1 MSRSIH
7 RTLVGVFLGLLVGL
21 SGCLRGNPK
30 TAVVKGIVTY
40 NGKPVPNGTVLFI
53 PQTPGPTATGE
64 INADGSYSLT
74 TFAKGDGAVLGKHK
88 VVIQAIQNMGS
99 RLPEDRTP
107 LPPPLVPD
115 KYTSPATSDL
125 EADVQAKEN
134 TLDFK
139 LTGELYQPKKR

>member
-1 MSRSIH
+1 
-7 RTLVGVFLGLLVGL
+7 
-21 SGCLRGNPK
+21 
-30 TAVVKGIVTY
+30 
-40 NGKPVPNGTVLFI
+40 
-53 PQTPGPTATGE
+53 
-64 INADGSYSLT
+64 
-74 TFAKGDGAVLGKHK
+74 
-88 VVIQAIQNMGS
+88 VIQAIQNMGS

-139 LTGELYQPKKR
+139 LTGDLYQQKKR